1 MIILKK
7 QYTQGGF
14 FLEQKPGEIHFTIVS
29 PFGDFP
35 EDRAI
40 SGSRFALKLNAKI
53 DEIIEAQQIVG
64 FEDPKEALEFALED
78 LRPEIGY
85 VEAIEQEMGFEGGR
99 DKSFGEDGSSGA
111 KLLRV

>member
-14 FLEQKPGEIHFTIVS
+14 FLEQKPGEVHFTIVN
-29 PFGDFP
+29 PFGEFP
-35 EDRAI
+35 EDRAVL
-40 SGSRFALKLNAKI
+40 GSNFATKLNAKI
-53 DEIIEAQQIVG
+53 DEFIEAQKTVG
-64 FEDPKEALEFALED
+64 FEDPKEALALALQE

-85 VEAIEQEMGFEGGR
+85 VEAVEQDLGFEGGGE
-99 DKSFGEDGSSGA
+99 KGVGEDGSSGA

>member
-14 FLEQKPGEIHFTIVS
+14 FLEQKPGEVHYTVVN

-35 EDRAI
+35 EDRAVL
-40 SGSRFALKLNAKI
+40 GSNFAAKLNSKI
-53 DEIIEAQQIVG
+53 DEFIEAQRIVG
-64 FEDPKEALEFALED
+64 FEYPKEALVAALED

-85 VEAIEQEMGFEGGR
+85 VEAIEQDMGFESGWDQGR
-99 DKSFGEDGSSGA
+99 GEDFGSRA
-111 KLLRV
+111 QLLRI